1 MLLRTNAPQ
10 DECFSGRLPLRAIA
24 SQDECFSRRILI
36 TIHINEETADKQ
48 SMIIHGGSSAVSL
61 SLYGNEDCCPA
72 MREAVLVSS
81 IYANSE
87 PQPNAKYSCAASVA
101 IAR

>member
-1 MLLRTNAPQ
+1 MLLRTNASQ
-10 DECFSGRLPLRAIA
+10 DDCLSGRLPLRTIA

-48 SMIIHGGSSAVSL
+48 SMIIHGGSSAVSFY
-61 SLYGNEDCCPA
+61 LYGNEDCCPA
-72 MREAVLVSS
+72 MREAALVSS

>member
-1 MLLRTNAPQ
+1 MLLRTIASQ
-10 DECFSGRLPLRAIA
+10 GDCLSGRLPLRTIA

-61 SLYGNEDCCPA
+61 YLYGFILIWKRGLLPGYAGSSPRLINL
-72 MREAVLVSS
+72 RE
-81 IYANSE
+81 
-87 PQPNAKYSCAASVA
+87 Q
-101 IAR
+101 